1 MRERLLNTRHL
12 SLISFCVSAGAGA
25 AFRRRDCMSLSADQS
40 PRTPPWHLELGNKNE
55 KKKKKRKEG
64 KSLNTCLLTDSLQA
78 DLVYLIGRS
87 KLKLAPRPAERHMGG
102 FQRWRF

>member
-55 KKKKKRKEG
+55 KKKKKKERG
-64 KSLNTCLLTDSLQA
+64 KEFKHMLTHRFLA
-78 DLVYLIGRS
+78 GRFS
-87 KLKLAPRPAERHMGG
+87 VPN
-102 FQRWRF
+102 WTI